1 MLSGLRFRYRRWAS
15 VRQASAGL
23 GAASPSERELIDELR
38 SGCRALPV
46 ADASRGTPNEVDWAT
61 ATNRLRHLVLHAD
74 PRAFLR
80 WDVIVERM
88 AVRHSPMT
96 SIELAALQ
104 ARPDWEARWRR
115 AIRECDAGH
124 PFRYAGWPE
133 SSEPLI
139 QTAYTLARLET
150 LAGRPVAEWDA
161 VVEFGGGFGSLCR
174 LMHQLGFR
182 GRYVIFDLAPF
193 TLLQRYWLRSAGVL
207 RDDDRIALTSDLA
220 ELERLVAAVPP
231 DAWSM
236 FVACWS
242 LSETPLALR
251 ERLRPLV
258 ERVGRYAVVYQE
270 QYGEVD
276 NVDYFT
282 NRWLAGPRHTQ
293 RLVHRAGDHLL
304 VGGAPWTSSRVIPS
318 AVEGSA
324 PLPRLV

>member
-1 MLSGLRFRYRRWAS
+1 MLSGLRFRYRRWAR
-15 VRQASAGL
+15 VRNAAAGL
-23 GAASPSERELIDELR
+23 GPATPEESALMDELR
-38 SGCRALPV
+38 TGCRALPV
-46 ADASRGTPNEVDWAT
+46 ADESRGTPNEMDWAT
-61 ATNRLRHLVLHAD
+61 AMNRLRHLALHAD
-74 PRAFLR
+74 PRGFLR

-88 AVRHSPMT
+88 AVRHSPFT

-104 ARPDWEARWRR
+104 ARPDWESRWRR
-115 AIRECDAGH
+115 AIRECDAGR

-161 VVEFGGGFGSLCR
+161 VAEFGGGFGSLCR

-182 GRYVIFDLAPF
+182 GRYVIFDLPPF
-193 TLLQRYWLRSAGVL
+193 TLLQRYFLRSAGVL

-220 ELERLVAAVPP
+220 EFERLVATLPP

-251 ERLRPLV
+251 AQIRPLV
-258 ERVGRYAVVYQE
+258 ERIGRYAIVYQE
-270 QYGEVD
+270 RYGEMD

-282 NRWLAGPRHTQ
+282 NHWLAGRRRTQ
-293 RLVHRAGDHLL
+293 RIVHRAGDLLL
-304 VGGAPWTSSRVIPS
+304 VGGAP
-318 AVEGSA
+318 
-324 PLPRLV
+324 